1 MSAIDLGCYAVWLC
15 RCAPAGA
22 SWMPMVTCI
31 ILEPFLVNLL
41 DTFWG
46 IQLECGQWA
55 GGQWMGG
62 HRMGVQWMG
71 SQWMGGQWMGGQWM
85 GGQSMGAHLMGCL
98 IESN

>member
-1 MSAIDLGCYAVWLC
+1 MVMSVCTC
-15 RCAPAGA
+15 RR
-22 SWMPMVTCI
+22 
-31 ILEPFLVNLL
+31 LL
-41 DTFWG
+41 DADGYMYNTGTLFG
-46 IQLECGQWA
+46 KFARYFLGNYRQLECGQWA

-85 GGQSMGAHLMGCL
+85 GGQSMGAHLIGCL